1 METFG
6 EARLRRGALALLFL
20 AGLALSAVMVARS
33 QVGGDQ
39 LNLLARG
46 WLLAEH
52 GELVTYGNP
61 TSTGGVEPGAATSL
75 LVGLPLL
82 AWSDHRAPV
91 VLVLLCHLVGYLL
104 LDRVL
109 HEALGFRGRWLLCV
123 LYWLNPWRLY
133 HSAFLWNPNYL
144 FLVGAVHAWSAFRM
158 RRGPRGVP
166 SLCHGLALAMAV
178 QLHPSALILALVSL
192 GLWLRGRLR
201 PHWPGLAA
209 GGLAGSLTL
218 VPWLLELGGGSGL
231 DWVGEGDGFPG
242 RGLVLVFPL
251 VKGLLYWLRYS
262 SLFLPER
269 ALSLD
274 FVELDGVGAS
284 TLETVLAL
292 AFGAVGVVGV
302 GLAAVANLRLWRR
315 PWRRGDPGLEPL
327 RRRWSRLRAP
337 WEVGS
342 GSGRAWLRAYA
353 GWTLAAALVVFALSP
368 TTPQPW
374 QALIVLH
381 AAVIPVVLLA
391 EAWLRSPRHRG
402 KARTALR
409 FHAAASLVLALATAF
424 ASPHYRCGGRDG
436 LRLALRHDSPMLHE
450 LGIQETCR
458 LPVARADGWWPDVL
472 PAPGSEA
479 VGARIGREASPP
491 AKESPARRIPPG

>member
-1 METFG
+1 
-6 EARLRRGALALLFL
+6 
-20 AGLALSAVMVARS
+20 
-33 QVGGDQ
+33 
-39 LNLLARG
+39 
-46 WLLAEH
+46 
-52 GELVTYGNP
+52 
-61 TSTGGVEPGAATSL
+61 
-75 LVGLPLL
+75 
-82 AWSDHRAPV
+82 
-91 VLVLLCHLVGYLL
+91 
-104 LDRVL
+104 
-109 HEALGFRGRWLLCV
+109 
-123 LYWLNPWRLY
+123 
-133 HSAFLWNPNYL
+133 
-144 FLVGAVHAWSAFRM
+144 
-158 RRGPRGVP
+158 
-166 SLCHGLALAMAV
+166 
-178 QLHPSALILALVSL
+178 
-192 GLWLRGRLR
+192 
-201 PHWPGLAA
+201 
-209 GGLAGSLTL
+209 
-218 VPWLLELGGGSGL
+218 
-231 DWVGEGDGFPG
+231 
-242 RGLVLVFPL
+242 
-251 VKGLLYWLRYS
+251 
-262 SLFLPER
+262 
-269 ALSLD
+269 
-274 FVELDGVGAS
+274 
-284 TLETVLAL
+284 LETVLAL

-353 GWTLAAALVVFALSP
+353 GWTLAAALVVFALAP

-424 ASPHYRCGGRDG
+424 ASPYYRCGGRDG
-436 LRLALRHDSPMLHE
+436 LRLALRHDSPMLYE

-458 LPVARADGWWPDVL
+458 LPLGRADGWWPDVL

-491 AKESPARRIPPG
+491 TKESLARRIPPG